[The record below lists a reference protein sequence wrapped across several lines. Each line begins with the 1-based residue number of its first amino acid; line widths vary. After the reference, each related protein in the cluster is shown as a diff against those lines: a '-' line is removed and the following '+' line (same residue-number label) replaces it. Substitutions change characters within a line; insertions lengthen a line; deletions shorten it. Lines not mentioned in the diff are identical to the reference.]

1 MTRDVIINASPKVTE
16 IALLEDKKL
25 VELHQETSSTEFLVG
40 DLYLGKVKKIM
51 PGLNAAFVDVGYKK
65 DAFLHYTDLGP
76 NIRSLNKYVQE
87 SLNGKMPNHLL
98 DNFLFEKE
106 IVKTGKVVQALEKK
120 QPILVQVLK
129 EPISTKGPRLTCEI
143 TLAGRYLVASPFT
156 KHISISKK
164 INNSE
169 ERQRLHRLIESIKPK
184 NFGVIVRTS
193 ARDKKVSELHKDL
206 SDLIE
211 KWRLIQEEVKSA
223 VPPEKVFSEINKTS
237 SLLRD
242 LLNKSFNKIHINDKF
257 LANDLKTYIHKI
269 EPGKEKMV
277 NYHNSK
283 KTIYDQYGVTKQIKS
298 LFGKTVTMPSGAYL
312 VIESTEAMHVIDVNS
327 GHKAGTNSDQE
338 SQALMVNLESA
349 SEIARQLRLRDIGG
363 LIIIDFIDMRS
374 PDNKKV
380 LYKRMKE
387 SMESDRSKH
396 TILPLSRFG
405 LMQITRQRDK
415 PALTIIT
422 KEQCPSCQGTG
433 KIRSSILLIDDIA
446 DDFSYL
452 TSEMNMKGLK
462 LFVHP
467 FIESYLKKGIFST
480 QFKWWR
486 KNKSWLKIYANND
499 FGFTEYQFFDA
510 LGEKIELK
518 G

>member
-1 MTRDVIINASPKVTE
+1 MTRDVIINASGKVTE

-25 VELHQETSSTEFLVG
+25 VELHQETSSTDFLVG

-65 DAFLHYTDLGP
+65 DAFLHYTDLGA
-76 NIRSLNKYVQE
+76 NIRSLNKYVWQ
-87 SLNGKMPNHLL
+87 SLEGKTPNHLL
-98 DNFLFEKE
+98 NDFKFEQE
-106 IVKTGKVVQALEKK
+106 IVKTGKVSQALEKK
-120 QPILVQVLK
+120 RPILVQVLK

-164 INNSE
+164 INNTD
-169 ERQRLHRLIESIKPK
+169 ERKRLQRLIESIKPK

-193 ARDKKVSELHKDL
+193 AMNKKVSELHKDL
-206 SDLIE
+206 SELLD
-211 KWRLIQEEVKSA
+211 KWGQIQEEIKGA

-257 LANDLKTYIHKI
+257 MANDLKSYIHKI

-277 NYHNSK
+277 SYHNSK

-298 LFGKTVTMPSGAYL
+298 LFGKTVTMSSGAYL

-327 GHKAGTNSDQE
+327 GHKAGMNSDQE

-349 SEIARQLRLRDIGG
+349 AEIARQLRLRDIGG
-363 LIIIDFIDMRS
+363 LIIVDFIDMRS
-374 PDNKKV
+374 PENKKV
-380 LYKRMKE
+380 LYKRMRE
-387 SMESDRSKH
+387 AMESDRSKH

-415 PALTIIT
+415 PALNIVT

-433 KIRSSILLIDDIA
+433 KIKSSILLVDDIA
-446 DDFSYL
+446 KDLSYL
-452 TSEMNMKGLK
+452 TGEMNMSGLK

-467 FIESYLKKGIFST
+467 YLESYLKKGIFSI

-486 KNKSWLKIYANND
+486 EKYGWVKIFGNND
-499 FGFTEYQFFDA
+499 FGLTQYEFFDA